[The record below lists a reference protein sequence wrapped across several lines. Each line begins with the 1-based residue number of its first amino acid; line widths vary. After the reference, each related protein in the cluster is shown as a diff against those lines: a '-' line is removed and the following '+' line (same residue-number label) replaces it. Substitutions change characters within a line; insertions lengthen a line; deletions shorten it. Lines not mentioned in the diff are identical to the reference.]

1 MKPLG
6 RIQNVSICFATDNNY
21 ATCLK
26 VALFSLLTNRK
37 RSFFYDIL
45 ILHSQLSTENQD
57 SLLSLISN
65 DAGVSIRFVDITE
78 ETEAIKYD
86 VGSYLTV
93 ATLYRLLLFS
103 DKFADY
109 DRILYLDCDV
119 IVEGDI
125 SELFFEDM
133 QGKALAAVPEAS
145 FRQLSY
151 SKKAVFLDFN
161 KPFNIDNYRTGALRM
176 KYPENY
182 VNAGVLL
189 LDLQRCRELYS
200 FDEVVGILSKHHY
213 FYNDQDVINILFG
226 EELKPLDVEWNYLTA
241 IESFCMKRPE
251 IYGLMFEDVKRSKP
265 RLIHYVSSFKPWNS
279 ECPLADRYHYYE
291 KLSNNMTGM
300 AN

>member
-1 MKPLG
+1 MTTIGK
-6 RIQNVSICFATDNNY
+6 IQNVSICFATDNNY
-21 ATCLK
+21 APHLK
-26 VALFSLLTNRK
+26 VALFSLLTNRN

-45 ILHSQLSTENQD
+45 VLHSQLSTENQD

-86 VGSYLTV
+86 VGSYFTA

-103 DKFADY
+103 DTFADY

-133 QGKALAAVPEAS
+133 QGKALAAVPEVS

-161 KPFNIDNYRTGALRM
+161 KPFNIDNYRTGALQM

-189 LDLQRCRELYS
+189 LDLQRCRESYS
-200 FDEVVGILSKHHY
+200 FDEVVDLLLKHHY
-213 FYNDQDVINILFG
+213 FYNDQDVINILLG

-241 IESFCMKRPE
+241 IESFCMMRPE
-251 IYGLMFEDVKRSKP
+251 IYGPMFEDAKRKSPK
-265 RLIHYVSSFKPWNS
+265 LIHYVSKNKPWNS

-291 KLSNNMTGM
+291 KISNNMTGM